1 MKNLK
6 NLKFIENPKTNINK
20 EEEKNIN
27 KTNRINSNKNINYK
41 KFDLNEN
48 QIDETINKN
57 NYI

>member
-41 KFDLNEN
+41 YLF
-48 QIDETINKN
+48 
-57 NYI
+57 